1 MDTKDTKN
9 HKGTRRLSVCFYHKA
24 LKGALTRPGEQKT
37 ENSEQNA
44 RQARDK

>member
-24 LKGALTRPGEQKT
+24 LKGAQGTQRGLATWQI
-37 ENSEQNA
+37 N
-44 RQARDK
+44 